1 MIKNHPQ
8 AQEALDKGYVEIIH
22 QYREV
27 KNGFSSSGKKNVEN
41 AIHEKINLV
50 CIKELPG
57 VRTKT
62 ANIIAERQLLREIV
76 IDGVFLGAYRII
88 DTYNKKL
95 VSAISSESLG
105 A

>member
-50 CIKELPG
+50 CIKRTSWSTEQKQQTSLP
-57 VRTKT
+57 KDSYY
-62 ANIIAERQLLREIV
+62 E
-76 IDGVFLGAYRII
+76 
-88 DTYNKKL
+88 K
-95 VSAISSESLG
+95 SSLMAFS
-105 A
+105 